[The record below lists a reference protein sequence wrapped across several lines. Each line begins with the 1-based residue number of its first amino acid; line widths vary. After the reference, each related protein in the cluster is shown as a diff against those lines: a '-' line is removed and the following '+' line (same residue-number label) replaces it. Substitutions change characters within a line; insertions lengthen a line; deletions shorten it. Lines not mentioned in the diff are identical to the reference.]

1 MNDNL
6 IMENY
11 LLVLKSDVEVIVHG
25 TLESSNPDV
34 RNTLKKGLDMIMQ
47 AQADTYDTMT
57 EYGWYTISNVD
68 ANVINQTISIIH
80 IGNET

>member
-11 LLVLKSDVEVIVHG
+11 LLDLKSDVEVFVHG

-47 AQADTYDTMT
+47 AQADTYDKMT
-57 EYGWYTISNVD
+57 EFGWYTVNNVK
-68 ANVINQTISIIH
+68 ANVINQTINNIES
-80 IGNET
+80 GN

>member
-11 LLVLKSDVEVIVHG
+11 LLLLKSTVEVFVHG

-34 RNTLKKGLDMIMQ
+34 RNLLKKGLDMIMQ

-57 EYGWYTISNVD
+57 EFGWYVINNVE
-68 ANVINQTISIIH
+68 ANVINQTISNIES
-80 IGNET
+80 GN

>member
-11 LLVLKSDVEVIVHG
+11 LLDLKSDVEVFVHG

-57 EYGWYTISNVD
+57 EYGWYTINNVKPSMIED
-68 ANVINQTISIIH
+68 TLTNIQN
-80 IGNET
+80 GN